1 MIFVDAN
8 ILLYAE
14 NSGSPLNRKAL
25 KWWSSAL
32 SGEEPVCLCWE
43 VINAFI
49 RIGTNPRVF
58 NNPLSTSEALDR
70 VSSWINQPC
79 ARIIHP
85 TARHWDIFTDMLI
98 SGQAS
103 ANLVSDA
110 HLAALAIE
118 HNCTLYSTDKDFK
131 RFPKIKYKNPLE

>member
-1 MIFVDAN
+1 VIFVDAN

-25 KWWSSAL
+25 QWWTSAL
-32 SGEEPVCLCWE
+32 SGNEAVCLCWE

-49 RIGTNPRVF
+49 RIGTNSRVF

-85 TARHWDIFTDMLI
+85 TAKHWEVFTDMLI